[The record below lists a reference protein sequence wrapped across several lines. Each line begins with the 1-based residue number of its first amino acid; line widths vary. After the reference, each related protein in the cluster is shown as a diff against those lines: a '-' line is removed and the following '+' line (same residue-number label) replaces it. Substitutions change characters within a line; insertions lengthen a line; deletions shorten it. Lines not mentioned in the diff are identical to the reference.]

1 MSEIRFIYLIKPIA
15 HLIPTV
21 PSPPH
26 PIKKQE
32 KLIWTGMVLF
42 IFLICSQIPL
52 YGVYKSEGADPLHWM
67 RVILASNRGSLM
79 ELGTSPIFTSSMILQ
94 VLSGLRII
102 EVDRSVKEDRQL
114 YKLFVKAFAILIA
127 FGEAIAYVYGGMY
140 GEVSLIG
147 KLNCFLLIA
156 QLVTA
161 GILVII
167 LDEVLEKGYGIGS
180 GVSLFIVTNI
190 CENILWKA
198 LSPFTVSNDNGVEY
212 EGAIIATVHFLT
224 TRKNKVEAIYRS
236 FYRKRV
242 PNLSSLISTFIFFII
257 IIYLQGIRK
266 EIKINSR
273 HVPGHYYTQPIKLF
287 YCSNTPI
294 ILESALISN
303 LHLISQVLFRRY
315 QNFFLIKLLGKW
327 ELGKDGEYYP
337 IGGLSYYIYPPKD
350 FNAFIKDPIQSLLYT
365 LFMICACGFFAKTW
379 TDISGNSARDL
390 AKQLKDNQFFLEGIR
405 ENEESIYSQ
414 LNRFI
419 PTAATLGGM
428 CIGAIQVFADISGC
442 IGSGTGILISVN
454 FIYDFFE
461 DAKEEKMKRRVSSVH
476 ND

>member
-1 MSEIRFIYLIKPIA
+1 MSDQIRFIYLIKPIA
-15 HLIPTV
+15 FLIPTV
-21 PSPPH
+21 PTPKI
-26 PIKKQE
+26 PIKKKE

-52 YGVYKSEGADPLHWM
+52 YGVYKSEGTDPLHWM

-79 ELGTSPIFTSSMILQ
+79 ELGTSPIFTSSMIFQ
-94 VLSGLRII
+94 VLSGMRII
-102 EVDRSVKEDRQL
+102 EVDINVKEDRKL
-114 YKLFVKAFAILIA
+114 YKLFIKVFAILIA
-127 FGEAIAYVYGGMY
+127 FGEAIACVFSGTYGD
-140 GEVSLIG
+140 VKLIG
-147 KLNCFLLIA
+147 SLNCFLLIV

-212 EGAIIATVHFLT
+212 EGAIIAAVHFLT
-224 TRKNKVEAIYRS
+224 TKKNKVEAIHRS

-242 PNLSSLISTFIFFII
+242 PNLSSLISTFLFFII

-266 EIKINSR
+266 EIKINNK
-273 HVPGHYYTQPIKLF
+273 HVPGHYFTQKIKLF

-303 LHLISQVLFRRY
+303 LHLISKVLYLRY
-315 QNFFLIKLLGKW
+315 KNFFLIKLLGKW
-327 ELGKDGEYYP
+327 ELKDGDYYP
-337 IGGLSYYIYPPKD
+337 IGGISYYIYPPSD
-350 FNAFIKDPIQSLLYT
+350 FTTFIKDPFKSLLYT
-365 LFMICACGFFAKTW
+365 LFMIFACGFFAKTW

-390 AKQLKDNQFFLEGIR
+390 AKRLRDNQCFLEGIR

-414 LNRFI
+414 LNRYV

-442 IGSGTGILISVN
+442 IGSGTGILLCVN
-454 FIYDFFE
+454 IIYDFFE
-461 DAKEEKMKRRVSSVH
+461 DEKHQNNWRRVSSVR